1 MSICLRGLECHLLEA
16 SHLVRSQTTLLER
29 ERPRRGRPEAT
40 LDVPILARLPAE
52 GSLLGDLD
60 HKASSRAL
68 PEFLLL
74 RS

>member
-1 MSICLRGLECHLLEA
+1 M
-16 SHLVRSQTTLLER
+16 
-29 ERPRRGRPEAT
+29 
-40 LDVPILARLPAE
+40 DVPILARLPAE

-74 RS
+74 RSIRRFLIGLRFHFWESRN